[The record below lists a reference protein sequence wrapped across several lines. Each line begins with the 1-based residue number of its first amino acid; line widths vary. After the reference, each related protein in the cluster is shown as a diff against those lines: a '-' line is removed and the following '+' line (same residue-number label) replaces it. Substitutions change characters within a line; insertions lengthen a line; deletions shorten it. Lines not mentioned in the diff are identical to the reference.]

1 MLFDVPDQQPLA
13 GEVVVFTG
21 RLTSLRRKE
30 AHALV
35 ARLGGASTDGVTAR
49 TTMLVVGAGADL
61 AESAAPAD
69 ADRRVRKAEQL
80 ATGSAAPIRLV
91 SEDEFCAMVGLP
103 SASSLKRQFYGV
115 REILAMHPA
124 LREEHLRDL
133 QKCNLVTPAARTS
146 TERYFSFS
154 DLLVIRQVSAE
165 LERGVSFKAVVRS
178 LLASREG
185 QLAFDFRLDTQPAK
199 ILNLRSHAAA
209 KRKSPSGP
217 TVSVDRSTGDAM
229 TIAEQFFIAASELD
243 DGDPAH
249 QDRAAGVY
257 RKALEADP
265 FLVPALI
272 NLANIHYTRDEL
284 AEAEALYERAIG
296 LEPDYYEAYF
306 NLGNIHHD
314 LGRFEEAQTCYRRTI
329 GLNPAFAEAHLYLA
343 VSLEKSNCS
352 EAAKAHWH
360 AYQQLAPDGEWV
372 ELAREFS
379 E

>member
-1 MLFDVPDQQPLA
+1 MPDHQPLA

-35 ARLGGASTDGVTAR
+35 ARLGGASTNDVTAR
-49 TTMLVVGAGADL
+49 TTMLVVGAGASL
-61 AESAAPAD
+61 AGSAAAD
-69 ADRRVRKAEQL
+69 GARRARKAEQVASDPA
-80 ATGSAAPIRLV
+80 ATIRLV
-91 SEDEFCAMVGLP
+91 SEDEFCAIVGLP
-103 SASSLKRQFYGV
+103 SATSLERQFYGV
-115 REILAMHPA
+115 REILLMYPA
-124 LREEHLRDL
+124 LKEEHLRDL

-146 TERYFSFS
+146 TERYFGFS
-154 DLLVIRQVSAE
+154 DLLVIRQTSAE
-165 LERGVSFKAVVRS
+165 LERGVSFKAVLRS

-209 KRKSPSGP
+209 KRKLPPGP
-217 TVSVDRSTGDAM
+217 AAPLDRSSVEAVSM
-229 TIAEQFFIAASELD
+229 AEQFFLSASELD

-249 QDRAAGVY
+249 QDAAAAVY

-272 NLANIHYTRDEL
+272 NLANIHYARDEL

-296 LEPDYYEAYF
+296 LEADYYEAYF

-314 LGRFEEAQTCYRRTI
+314 LGRFDEAQACYRRTI
-329 GLNPAFAEAHLYLA
+329 SLNPAFAEAHLYLA
-343 VSLEKSNCS
+343 VSLEKINCS
-352 EAAKAHWH
+352 EDAKPHWH
-360 AYQQLAPDGEWV
+360 AYQRLAPNGEWV